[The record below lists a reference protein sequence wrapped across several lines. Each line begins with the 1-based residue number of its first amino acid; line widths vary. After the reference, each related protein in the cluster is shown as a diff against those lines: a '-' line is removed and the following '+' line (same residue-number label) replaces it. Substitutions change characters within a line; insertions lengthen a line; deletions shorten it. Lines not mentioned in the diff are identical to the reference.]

1 MRLGDWTPTWTCPVP
16 IQHCC
21 ITCPHQATLA
31 AVIVISAWQL
41 QVLLLCCF
49 SRRRDGWCMHPQSNM
64 LSAATAVEYQWQLV
78 QLQSQ
83 ASSWAAWYNTRLLI
97 ESTPKGVVFSFLFF
111 SFLFFSFLFFSFLF
125 FSFLF
130 FSVLF
135 FSFLFFSFL
144 FFSFLFFSF
153 LFFSFL
159 FFPFLFTS

>member
-111 SFLFFSFLFFSFLF
+111 SFLFFSQASCCLPSGDLDLEAAQASNKGSKSCQCLFATASN
-125 FSFLF
+125 SH
-130 FSVLF
+130 
-135 FSFLFFSFL
+135 
-144 FFSFLFFSF
+144 
-153 LFFSFL
+153 
-159 FFPFLFTS
+159 

>member
-78 QLQSQ
+78 HHKLAPGQPGIIL
-83 ASSWAAWYNTRLLI
+83 
-97 ESTPKGVVFSFLFF
+97 GFSLNQRQKA
-111 SFLFFSFLFFSFLF
+111 
-125 FSFLF
+125 
-130 FSVLF
+130 
-135 FSFLFFSFL
+135 
-144 FFSFLFFSF
+144 
-153 LFFSFL
+153 
-159 FFPFLFTS
+159 